1 MGTISVPYWVI
12 QVVVGGGGVRVG
24 CVCVSVWLPSQW
36 LLNHPLRWCRVCVC
50 VQIEQQTA
58 SKKFEDEI
66 RQEQEEKRQ
75 QAEEAKERKK
85 AFKEKANMFNQA

>member
-1 MGTISVPYWVI
+1 MGTISVLYWVI
-12 QVVVGGGGVRVG
+12 QVVVGGGGGVRVG
-24 CVCVSVWLPSQW
+24 CVCVCLTAPQW
-36 LLNHPLRWCRVCVC
+36 LLNHPLRWCCVC

-58 SKKFEDEI
+58 SKKFEEEI